1 MTQAP
6 VLISATSSEQ
16 PPPPPV
22 PRRWRMGSVL
32 LLAALAGVCLLIG
45 PRLWRWAVLDAVF
58 PWSEAAS
65 CDGRGACWLFIRE
78 RLPQFIYGF
87 YPAPSRWRLNVGFLL
102 LFGWLALPLLPGMRR
117 RMAPTFAAAAI
128 GITAAFVLAAGGVF
142 GLTPVETDQWGGLF
156 VTALLSI
163 TAMVVSLPAGIVLA
177 LGRQAESP
185 LWRGLAN
192 MTVEVIRGVPLLA
205 ILFMAV
211 VLLPLFVPG
220 GEGIGLFARVV
231 VGLCLYAAAYMAEV
245 VRGALRTIPPG
256 QAEAARSL
264 GLGYWRC
271 LSLVVLP
278 QALRAALPN
287 IVSTFIQMLKDS
299 TLVLVVGVFDL
310 LGVVQLTVADP
321 KWNGYSAEAYLFA
334 GLFFF
339 AICFGLSRVAARLE
353 RHLDYHRTSSK

>member
-1 MTQAP
+1 MS
-6 VLISATSSEQ
+6 VITSHQ
-16 PPPPPV
+16 PPPLPAR
-22 PRRWRMGSVL
+22 RRWGAGSIL
-32 LLAALAGVCLLIG
+32 LFAALLAFGIFIG
-45 PRLWRWAVLDAVF
+45 PRLLRWAVLDAVF
-58 PWSEAAS
+58 PWNETAP
-65 CDGRGACWLFIRE
+65 CDGRGICWLFIRE

-87 YPAPSRWRLNVGFLL
+87 YPAPSRWRLNLGFLL
-102 LFGWLALPLLPGMRR
+102 LFGWLALPLFPGLRR
-117 RMAPTFAAAAI
+117 PTAMTLAGAAI

-142 GLTPVETDQWGGLF
+142 GLAPVETDQWGGLF
-156 VTALLSI
+156 VTVLLSI
-163 TAMVVSLPAGIVLA
+163 TAMVVSLPAGIALA
-177 LGRQAESP
+177 LGRQADNP

-192 MTVEVIRGVPLLA
+192 MAVEVIRGVPLLA

-211 VLLPLFVPG
+211 VLLPLFLPG
-220 GEGIGLFARVV
+220 GESIGLFTRVV

-245 VRGALRTIPPG
+245 IRGALRTIPVG

-264 GLGYWRC
+264 GLSYWHC
-271 LSLVVLP
+271 LGLVVLP

-353 RHLDYHRTSSK
+353 RHLDYNRTSPP

>member
-1 MTQAP
+1 M
-6 VLISATSSEQ
+6 
-16 PPPPPV
+16 
-22 PRRWRMGSVL
+22 
-32 LLAALAGVCLLIG
+32 LLAVILAAGIFLG
-45 PRLWRWAVLDAVF
+45 PKLFRWAVFDAVL

-87 YPAPSRWRLNVGFLL
+87 YPAPSRWRLDLAFLL
-102 LFGWLALPLLPGMRR
+102 LFGWLLVPLLPGLRR
-117 RMAPTFAAAAI
+117 KTAGTIAGAAI
-128 GITAAFVLAAGGVF
+128 GIAAAFVLAAGGVF
-142 GLTPVETDQWGGLF
+142 GLASVETDQWGGLF

-177 LGRQAESP
+177 LGRQADSP

-220 GEGIGLFARVV
+220 GEGIGLFTRVV
-231 VGLCLYAAAYMAEV
+231 VGLCLYASAYMAEV
-245 VRGALRTIPPG
+245 VRGALRTIPTG
-256 QAEAARSL
+256 QAEAARAL

-339 AICFGLSRVAARLE
+339 AICFSLSRVAARME
-353 RHLDYHRTSSK
+353 RHLDNKRTSST

>member
-1 MTQAP
+1 MSLT
-6 VLISATSSEQ
+6 ISDR
-16 PPPPPV
+16 PPSLPAQ
-22 PRRWRMGSVL
+22 RRWRAGTVL
-32 LLAALAGVCLLIG
+32 LLAVLLGLSIILG
-45 PRLWRWAVLDAVF
+45 PRLLRWAVLDAVF
-58 PWSEAAS
+58 PWNEGTN
-65 CDGRGACWLFIRE
+65 CDGNGACWLFIRE

-87 YPAPSRWRLNVGFLL
+87 YPAPSRWRLNLGFLL
-102 LFGWLALPLLPGMRR
+102 LFGWLALPLLPGLRGRTAM
-117 RMAPTFAAAAI
+117 TLVGAAI

-142 GLTPVETDQWGGLF
+142 GLAPVETDQWGGLF

-177 LGRQAESP
+177 LGRQADSP

-192 MTVEVIRGVPLLA
+192 MVVEVVRGVPLLA

-220 GEGIGLFARVV
+220 GEGIGLFTRVV

-245 VRGALRTIPPG
+245 IRGALRTIPAG

-264 GLGYWRC
+264 GLGYWHC
-271 LSLVVLP
+271 LGLVVLP

-353 RHLDYHRTSSK
+353 RHLDYNRTSPT

>member
-1 MTQAP
+1 M
-6 VLISATSSEQ
+6 L
-16 PPPPPV
+16 
-22 PRRWRMGSVL
+22 
-32 LLAALAGVCLLIG
+32 
-45 PRLWRWAVLDAVF
+45 RWAVLDAVP

-78 RLPQFIYGF
+78 RLPQFVYGF
-87 YPAPSRWRLNVGFLL
+87 YPAPSRWRLNLGFML
-102 LFGWLALPLLPGMRR
+102 LFAWLALPLLPGMRR
-117 RMAPTFAAAAI
+117 RAAVTITGAAI
-128 GITAAFVLAAGGVF
+128 GIAAAFVLAAGGMF
-142 GLTPVETDQWGGLF
+142 GLVPVETDQWGGLF

-177 LGRQAESP
+177 LGREAASP

-220 GEGIGLFARVV
+220 GEGIGLFTRVV
-231 VGLCLYAAAYMAEV
+231 IGLCLYASAYMAEV
-245 VRGALRTIPPG
+245 IRGALRTIPTG
-256 QAEAARSL
+256 QAEAARAL

-310 LGVVQLTVADP
+310 LGVVQLTVSDP

-339 AICFGLSRVAARLE
+339 VICFSLSRVAGRME
-353 RHLDYHRTSSK
+353 RRLDYNRISST

>member
-1 MTQAP
+1 
-6 VLISATSSEQ
+6 
-16 PPPPPV
+16 
-22 PRRWRMGSVL
+22 L
-32 LLAALAGVCLLIG
+32 L
-45 PRLWRWAVLDAVF
+45 RWAVLDAAL
-58 PWSEAAS
+58 PWNETAR
-65 CDGRGACWLFIRE
+65 CDGRGACWLFVRE

-87 YPAPSRWRLNVGFLL
+87 YPAPARWRLNLGFLL
-102 LFGWLALPLLPGMRR
+102 LFGWLALPLLPGSRHR
-117 RMAPTFAAAAI
+117 AALTLAGAAI

-142 GLTPVETDQWGGLF
+142 GLAPVETDQWGGLF
-156 VTALLSI
+156 VTVLLSI
-163 TAMVVSLPAGIVLA
+163 TAMAVSLPVGIALA
-177 LGRQAESP
+177 LGRQAESL

-220 GEGIGLFARVV
+220 GERIGLFTRVV

-245 VRGALRTIPPG
+245 VRGALRTIAAG

-271 LSLVVLP
+271 LGLVVLP

-339 AICFGLSRVAARLE
+339 TICFGLSRAAARLE
-353 RHLDYHRTSSK
+353 RHLSNNRTSTK

>member
-1 MTQAP
+1 MSMT
-6 VLISATSSEQ
+6 LSGL
-16 PPPPPV
+16 PPPSRAK
-22 PRRWRMGSVL
+22 RRWRAGGVL
-32 LLAALAGVCLLIG
+32 ALAAIIAAGILLG
-45 PRLWRWAVLDAVF
+45 PALFRWSVLDAVF
-58 PWSEAAS
+58 PWGEATS

-87 YPAPSRWRLNVGFLL
+87 YPAPLWWRLNAGFFL

-117 RMAPTFAAAAI
+117 R
-128 GITAAFVLAAGGVF
+128 TAATIAVAMVGIVAAFALAAGGAL
-142 GLTPVETDQWGGLF
+142 GLTPVETDKWGGLF

-163 TAMVVSLPAGIVLA
+163 TAMAVSVPAGIVLA
-177 LGRQAESP
+177 LGRQADNP
-185 LWRGLAN
+185 VWRGLAN

-205 ILFMAV
+205 ILFTAV

-220 GEGIGLFARVV
+220 GEGTGLFTRVV
-231 VGLCLYAAAYMAEV
+231 VGLCLYASAYMAEV
-245 VRGALRTIPPG
+245 IRGALRTIAAG
-256 QAEAARSL
+256 QTEAARAL

-278 QALRAALPN
+278 QALRVALPN
-287 IVSTFIQMLKDS
+287 IVSTFIQMLKDT

-310 LGVVQLTVADP
+310 LGVVQLTVSDP

-339 AICFGLSRVAARLE
+339 TICFGLSRVAAGME
-353 RHLDYHRTSSK
+353 RRLDYNRTSST

>member
-45 PRLWRWAVLDAVF
+45 PRLLRWAVLDAVF

>member
-1 MTQAP
+1 MSLT
-6 VLISATSSEQ
+6 ISDR
-16 PPPPPV
+16 PPSLPAQ
-22 PRRWRMGSVL
+22 RRWRAGTVL
-32 LLAALAGVCLLIG
+32 LLAVLLGLGIILG
-45 PRLWRWAVLDAVF
+45 PRLLRWAVLDAVF
-58 PWSEAAS
+58 PWNEGTS
-65 CDGRGACWLFIRE
+65 CDGNGACWLFIRE

-87 YPAPSRWRLNVGFLL
+87 YPAPSRWRLNLGFLL
-102 LFGWLALPLLPGMRR
+102 LFGWLALPLLPGLRGRTAM
-117 RMAPTFAAAAI
+117 TLVGAAI

-142 GLTPVETDQWGGLF
+142 GLAPVETDQWGGLF

-177 LGRQAESP
+177 LGRQADSP

-192 MTVEVIRGVPLLA
+192 MVVEVVRGVPLLA

-220 GEGIGLFARVV
+220 GEGIGLFTRVV

-245 VRGALRTIPPG
+245 IRGALRTIPAG

-264 GLGYWRC
+264 GLGYWHC
-271 LSLVVLP
+271 LGLVVLP

-353 RHLDYHRTSSK
+353 RHLDYNRTSPT